1 MIHEE
6 DSDPVIDFSW
16 FYFVGR
22 CKLHLTFKET
32 GRMTL
37 TFFMKLYQ
45 HYKNDWD
52 VEMRLRNHDTTYEE
66 AFVKSQKAEEWF

>member
-1 MIHEE
+1 
-6 DSDPVIDFSW
+6 
-16 FYFVGR
+16 
-22 CKLHLTFKET
+22 
-32 GRMTL
+32 MTL

-45 HYKNDWD
+45 HYKDDWD